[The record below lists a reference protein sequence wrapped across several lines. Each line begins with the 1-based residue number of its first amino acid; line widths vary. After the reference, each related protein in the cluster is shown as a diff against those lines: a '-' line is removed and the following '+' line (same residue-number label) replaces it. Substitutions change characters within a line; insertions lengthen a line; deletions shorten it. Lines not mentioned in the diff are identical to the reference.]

1 MPRNKTFNKDF
12 IVKDALHLFWKY
24 GFHQTSIQY
33 LVKNLGINRASLY
46 DTYGDKEG
54 LFIKCFDIYKKEK
67 IDLVKEIFNKEENP
81 KEGLQLLFNF
91 LLDTICEDPEQK
103 GEFISNTLSEFIP
116 KNGSINK
123 YIEESKEEAFE
134 ILEAYLLNG
143 LKKGYIKKGTNIEG
157 VTYSIMST
165 AIGSMILSKMGSPNQ
180 TIKKNLCNNLEII
193 LS

>member
-134 ILEAYLLNG
+134 ILEAYLSSG
-143 LKKGYIKKGTNIEG
+143 VKKGYIKKGTNIEG